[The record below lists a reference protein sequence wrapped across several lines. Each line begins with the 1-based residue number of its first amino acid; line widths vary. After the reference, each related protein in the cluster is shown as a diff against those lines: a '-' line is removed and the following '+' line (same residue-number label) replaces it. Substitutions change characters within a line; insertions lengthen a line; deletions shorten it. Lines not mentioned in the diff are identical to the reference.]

1 MQPEASGRARHARFD
16 FARVGDHEAVQ
27 ARRVRRIVLV
37 VLLASCTTK
46 RAEPELVTPPA
57 AAEPARLAYS
67 VDAFAGNWK
76 IEAHFK
82 SRPGSPSVD
91 ITAEL
96 AMRFAT
102 ASPEALDVYLERLAL
117 HGTADGKSIDVTM
130 AASDP
135 RFAELMT
142 PPLHRIAMRAD
153 GPGEATSNV
162 DNPIARQGGNL
173 IKSTVFLIPS
183 LPNVPAGPGT
193 KWFANRVVPK
203 SNNAGPE
210 LKADIRYELVRFEP
224 CGKAR
229 CAVLASTADTGERE
243 TEVGD
248 AVARVRY
255 TLDGTSQI
263 QLDGALVKAEAK
275 MTMLLKSDAVSFE
288 SDGTLTCWR
297 L

>member
-1 MQPEASGRARHARFD
+1 
-16 FARVGDHEAVQ
+16 
-27 ARRVRRIVLV
+27 VRRLACLVLI
-37 VLLASCTTK
+37 ASCTTK
-46 RAEPELVTPPA
+46 RAEPEPVAPPA
-57 AAEPARLAYS
+57 APVSAGAARLAYS
-67 VDAFAGNWK
+67 IDAFAGSWK

-82 SRPGSPSVD
+82 ARPGSPD
-91 ITAEL
+91 LDLTAEL
-96 AMRFAT
+96 VMRFAK
-102 ASPEALDVYLERLAL
+102 AGPEALDVYLERLAL
-117 HGTADGKSIDVTM
+117 RGNAGGKPIDVTL

-135 RFAELMT
+135 RFAEHMKD
-142 PPLHRIAMRAD
+142 PLHRVAMRAD
-153 GPGEATSNV
+153 GPGEATANV

-173 IKSTVFLIPS
+173 IKSAVFLIPS
-183 LPNVPAGPGT
+183 LPNVPAGIGT

-203 SNNAGPE
+203 STNAGPE
-210 LKADIRYELVRFEP
+210 LEAEIRYELVRFEP

-263 QLDGALVKAEAK
+263 QLDGALVTAEAK
-275 MTMLLKSDAVSFE
+275 MTMLLKSDAISFE
-288 SDGTLTCWR
+288 SDGTITCRR